1 VLYVYQGDWP
11 RNATRVRKQT
21 RALAEAGHT
30 VRLLAG
36 NPNDKPR
43 REVVEWMDVER
54 VSVLGPPALSRYLA
68 FPIFANP
75 FWVWEIWRTAR
86 RFHADCLIVRDLP
99 LAPAAL
105 AVASL
110 LGVPVHYEM
119 ADVYPVAMR
128 ANRGDHPGLI
138 SRFSRNAAAAELLD
152 RLVVRRASSVFV
164 VSAESRERCL
174 SLGAAPESAVIVG
187 NTPTI
192 LPDLDLD
199 PPLPPDLAGW
209 EGKLIVLFL
218 GNLLADR
225 GLLEAVEAVA
235 RARQAVPEIA
245 FAIVGDGREQQ
256 RLAGRIAALEA
267 GEFVRL
273 LGWKGESDH
282 AAYYRHAS
290 IGILPFLDTE
300 HINITLANKLF
311 DYMAAALP
319 VVASDARPMRRVL
332 TETGAGI
339 LVPPGDIAALAG
351 ALVELARNPGR
362 RRQLGARG
370 RWAVEHEYAWAED
383 RRRLLAAVARAGGR
397 R

>member
-1 VLYVYQGDWP
+1 
-11 RNATRVRKQT
+11 
-21 RALAEAGHT
+21 
-30 VRLLAG
+30 
-36 NPNDKPR
+36 
-43 REVVEWMDVER
+43 
-54 VSVLGPPALSRYLA
+54 
-68 FPIFANP
+68 
-75 FWVWEIWRTAR
+75 
-86 RFHADCLIVRDLP
+86 
-99 LAPAAL
+99 
-105 AVASL
+105 
-110 LGVPVHYEM
+110 
-119 ADVYPVAMR
+119 
-128 ANRGDHPGLI
+128 
-138 SRFSRNAAAAELLD
+138 
-152 RLVVRRASSVFV
+152 
-164 VSAESRERCL
+164 
-174 SLGAAPESAVIVG
+174 VIVG